1 MDKKVNKTDNKA
13 LMQLQFLSEKISDL
27 IQCGKYDEVIQLDKE
42 RKKIIKS
49 FNEKYQNG
57 KIDILKTILFKNKSD
72 IIYLEREKEKLTKN
86 YNLSI
91 KTFQAYS
98 K

>member
-49 FNEKYQNG
+49 FNEKNQNG

-72 IIYLEREKEKLTKN
+72 IIYLEQEKEKLTKN

>member
-49 FNEKYQNG
+49 FNEK
-57 KIDILKTILFKNKSD
+57 SV
-72 IIYLEREKEKLTKN
+72 
-86 YNLSI
+86 
-91 KTFQAYS
+91 
-98 K
+98 

>member
-42 RKKIIKS
+42 RKNIIKA
-49 FNEKYQNG
+49 FNKKYQNG
-57 KIDILKTILFKNKSD
+57 KIDILKSILLNNKSD
-72 IIYLEREKEKLTKN
+72 IIYLEQEKEKLTKN